1 VVLVSALAGRA
12 YTAGSSGLARPLVH
26 TAARGAP
33 DFQADDLSLAD
44 GAARLSGSYS
54 STVAVNVLS
63 ERRAVVAPDAV
74 SVSVVIPCLNEAD
87 SIGQCVVAAR
97 RVLDE
102 HSLHGEVIVVDN
114 GSDDSSANLAR
125 FAGARV
131 VEEPRRGYGSAYLTG
146 FAAARGDYIVMIDAD
161 LTYDFEEI
169 PRFVHELDEGAEL
182 VMGNRMG
189 AVDPGAM
196 STLSRIGNPLLS
208 GFLNLLFRT
217 PVRDAHCGMRAL
229 RRDVLPRLALHA
241 TGMELAS
248 EMVIRAS
255 RGGLE
260 IRELPIA
267 LRSREGESKLEPFR
281 DGWRHLRLMLV
292 YHPNFLFLFPGA
304 LLGAFGALLMM
315 LVFAHI
321 ALFGREFYVHTLIGG
336 SLLVVVGT
344 QLVGFALCGRS
355 YAVYQLGD
363 RDPSFERFGRRVRL
377 EHGLLFGLALM
388 VVGFALGAAIVGHW
402 IAAGLGSLS
411 EERLTILGATFVIVG
426 VQVFFTSFLLSLI
439 GLRRRPSERS

>member
-1 VVLVSALAGRA
+1 VS
-12 YTAGSSGLARPLVH
+12 
-26 TAARGAP
+26 
-33 DFQADDLSLAD
+33 
-44 GAARLSGSYS
+44 GAARSSGRYS
-54 STVAVNVLS
+54 STVAVNVLP
-63 ERRAVVAPDAV
+63 ERRTVTAPDTV
-74 SVSVVIPCLNEAD
+74 SVSVVIPCLNEED

-102 HSLHGEVIVVDN
+102 HALDGEVLVVDN
-114 GSDDSSANLAR
+114 GSDDNSANLAR

-131 VEEPRRGYGSAYLTG
+131 VEEPRRGYGSAYLAG

-169 PRFVHELDEGAEL
+169 PRFVHQLDCGAEL

-189 AVDPGAM
+189 AVQPGAM
-196 STLSRIGNPLLS
+196 SMLSRIGNPLLS

-217 PVRDAHCGMRAL
+217 PVSDAHCGMRAL
-229 RRDVLPRLALHA
+229 RRDVLPTLALQA

-267 LRSREGESKLEPFR
+267 LHSREGESKLSPFR

-292 YHPNFLFLFPGA
+292 YHPNFLFLFPGV
-304 LLGAFGALLMM
+304 LVGAIGVLLMGV
-315 LVFAHI
+315 VFAH
-321 ALFGREFYVHTLIGG
+321 ASVFGREFYVHTLIGG
-336 SLLVVVGT
+336 SLLVIVGT
-344 QLVGFALCGRS
+344 QLVGFGLCGRS

-363 RDPSFERFGRRVRL
+363 RDPSFERIGTRVRL
-377 EHGLLFGLALM
+377 EHGLLLGLAVMLA
-388 VVGFALGAAIVGHW
+388 GFALGAAVVGHW
-402 IAAGLGSLS
+402 IAGGLGSLA
-411 EERLTILGATFVIVG
+411 EERVTILAATLVIVG
-426 VQVFFTSFLLSLI
+426 VQIFFTSFLLSLI
-439 GLRRRPSERS
+439 GLRRRGREI